1 MLLASRS
8 TWLAKVDSL
17 PTCASASSPRQR
29 RFDRRAVYLLHIR
42 DAIDRILTYT
52 EEGRDA
58 TALAAVPLVALGA
71 PGTTMLAP
79 IQRDFKIRG
88 YTVGQSPN
96 PPLWIALAALLLAR
110 LTDDGST
117 IDGLA
122 RATFYVALTVWA
134 YEEAAHGVNGF
145 RKGLGMAALGLIV
158 IGVARALG

>member
-1 MLLASRS
+1 
-8 TWLAKVDSL
+8 
-17 PTCASASSPRQR
+17 
-29 RFDRRAVYLLHIR
+29 
-42 DAIDRILTYT
+42 
-52 EEGRDA
+52 
-58 TALAAVPLVALGA
+58 
-71 PGTTMLAP
+71 MLAP

-117 IDGLA
+117 IDDLA

-145 RKGLGMAALGLIV
+145 RKGLGIAALGLIV
-158 IGVARALG
+158 ISVARALG